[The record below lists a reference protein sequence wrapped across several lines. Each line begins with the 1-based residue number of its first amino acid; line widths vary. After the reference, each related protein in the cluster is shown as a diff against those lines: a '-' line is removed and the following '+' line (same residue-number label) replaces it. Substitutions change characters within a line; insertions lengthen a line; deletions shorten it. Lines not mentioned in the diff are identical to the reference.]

1 MTAPATKRPER
12 RRLEGKYPPFR
23 ADSAA
28 PEPAAIAPTAPA
40 AAGAAAR
47 PSTGREED
55 REERSGAGNAQN
67 RPGAAGNGL
76 VQGDRG
82 DGRLILPPVVARA
95 GERAQRRF
103 VEFFTA
109 EIRNRNT
116 RGAYGVA
123 VSRFLAW
130 CEARGFALE
139 QLEPV
144 IVAAYVEQLAGELAA
159 PSVKQH
165 LAALRMLFD
174 YLVTGQVLRS
184 NPAAAVR
191 GPRLVIRTGKTPV
204 MFEEEARQLLTSIDA
219 GDVAGARDRA
229 IFAVMTYTFARVG
242 AVIGLRVRD
251 YATMG
256 RRSWFVLHE
265 KGGRHLQVPAHRKAA
280 EAVEAY
286 LELAGIAED
295 RDGPLFRSMR
305 AGVLTARPLRRQR
318 VWDIVKR
325 RARAAGL
332 SPDVCCHSFRA
343 SGITN
348 YLDHGGTLER
358 AAAIAGHASTR
369 TTQLYNRLDDEITL
383 DEIERIL
390 I

>member
-1 MTAPATKRPER
+1 MTEPRSPTTR
-12 RRLEGKYPPFR
+12 R

-28 PEPAAIAPTAPA
+28 PEPTALTAPPA
-40 AAGAAAR
+40 DVAPGES
-47 PSTGREED
+47 STGREGARD
-55 REERSGAGNAQN
+55 RSGAGNAETG
-67 RPGAAGNGL
+67 PGAAGNGL
-76 VQGDRG
+76 VRVDRG
-82 DGRLILPPVVARA
+82 AAGLVGLILPPVVARA

-116 RGAYGVA
+116 RTAYGVA

-159 PSVKQH
+159 PTVKQH

-174 YLVTGQVLRS
+174 YLVTGQVIRF
-184 NPAAAVR
+184 NPAASVR
-191 GPRLVIRTGKTPV
+191 GPRLVIRKGKTPV
-204 MFEEEARQLLTSIDA
+204 MFEEEARQLLASIDA

-242 AVIGLRVRD
+242 AVVGLRVRD

-256 RRSWFVLHE
+256 RRTWFVLHE
-265 KGGRHLQVPAHRKAA
+265 KGGRHHQVPAHRKAA

-286 LELAGIAED
+286 LALAGIGAD
-295 RDGPLFRSMR
+295 REGVMFRSVR
-305 AGVLTARPLRRQR
+305 GGVLTDRPLRRQS
-318 VWDIVKR
+318 VWDLVKR
-325 RARAAGL
+325 RALAAGL

-348 YLDHGGTLER
+348 YLAHGGTLER

-383 DEIERIL
+383 DEIERIR

>member
-1 MTAPATKRPER
+1 MTEDRFPTR
-12 RRLEGKYPPFR
+12 R

-28 PEPAAIAPTAPA
+28 PEPAALALTVPPA
-40 AAGAAAR
+40 DATPAG
-47 PSTGREED
+47 PSTSREGD
-55 REERSGAGNAQN
+55 GDRSGAGIAKTGPAATGSGLL
-67 RPGAAGNGL
+67 RADPGPAG
-76 VQGDRG
+76 
-82 DGRLILPPVVARA
+82 LILPPIVARA

-116 RGAYGVA
+116 RTAYGVA

-144 IVAAYVEQLAGELAA
+144 IVAAYVEQLAGEMAA

-174 YLVTGQVLRS
+174 YLVTGQVIRF
-184 NPAAAVR
+184 NPAASVR
-191 GPRLVIRTGKTPV
+191 GPRLVIRKGKTPV
-204 MFEEEARQLLTSIDA
+204 MFEEEARQLLASIDA
-219 GDVAGARDRA
+219 SEIVGARDRA
-229 IFAVMTYTFARVG
+229 IFSVMTYTFARVG
-242 AVIGLRVRD
+242 AVVGLRVRD

-256 RRSWFVLHE
+256 RRTWFVLHE
-265 KGGRHLQVPAHRKAA
+265 KGGRHHQVPAHRKAA

-286 LELAGIAED
+286 LDLAGIGAD
-295 RDGPLFRSMR
+295 REGVMFRSVR
-305 AGVLTARPLRRQR
+305 GGVLTDRPLRRQS
-318 VWDIVKR
+318 VWDLVKR
-325 RARAAGL
+325 RALAAGL

-348 YLDHGGTLER
+348 YLAHGGTLER

-383 DEIERIL
+383 DEIERIR